1 VFFRVFRGQNSASDF
16 MSASLPAATPHRA
29 FSLGRVGALASNTI
43 LELVRLKIFYI
54 LMLFALGLILFS
66 LVLVRQTFQE
76 QFQILKDASLGA
88 MSIFTWLLAVL
99 ATAMLLPKDIED
111 RTLYT
116 ILAKPVPRF
125 EYLLGKLLGVMVL
138 IFIATVLM
146 SAMSAG
152 VLRFWEGV
160 VIAEKTATT
169 APEDLEHVLAT
180 VRASAFNANLIPG
193 VLVIYVKAI
202 VCATITLLIS
212 TFSSSWIFT
221 VFLSTMVTM
230 IGYVQATARAY
241 WLGESATNVAAK
253 VFAIFVAL
261 VFPDLQVFTLVDDIA
276 IGTAVPTLLF
286 VKAFGL
292 GATYVVVYFFV
303 AYIAFWMREL

>member
-1 VFFRVFRGQNSASDF
+1 
-16 MSASLPAATPHRA
+16 
-29 FSLGRVGALASNTI
+29 
-43 LELVRLKIFYI
+43 
-54 LMLFALGLILFS
+54 
-66 LVLVRQTFQE
+66 
-76 QFQILKDASLGA
+76 
-88 MSIFTWLLAVL
+88 MSIFSWLLAVL
-99 ATAMLLPKDIED
+99 ATAMLLPKDLED

-116 ILAKPVPRF
+116 ILAKPVPRL

-138 IFIATVLM
+138 IFMAMLVM
-146 SAMSAG
+146 SAVSAA

-160 VIAEKTATT
+160 VIAQQTAST
-169 APEDLEHVLAT
+169 APEDLPHVLAT
-180 VRASAFNANLIPG
+180 VREAAFNPNLIPG
-193 VLVIYVKAI
+193 VLVIYMKAI
-202 VCATITLLIS
+202 VCATITLLLS

-221 VFLSTMVTM
+221 IFLSTMVTL

-241 WLGESATNVAAK
+241 WLGEHATNIAAK
-253 VFAIFVAL
+253 VFAVFVAL

-303 AYIAFWMREL
+303 AYLSFSMKEL

>member
-1 VFFRVFRGQNSASDF
+1 
-16 MSASLPAATPHRA
+16 MTASLPAATPHRA
-29 FSLGRVGALASNTI
+29 FSLRRVGALASNTI

-54 LMLFALGLILFS
+54 LMLFAFALILFS
-66 LVLVRQTFQE
+66 LVLLRQTFQE

-125 EYLLGKLLGVMVL
+125 EYLLGKLLGVMAL

-146 SAMSAG
+146 SAMFAAVLYFWQG
-152 VLRFWEGV
+152 VVLRE
-160 VIAEKTATT
+160 TAAST
-169 APEDLEHVLAT
+169 APEDREHALAA
-180 VRASAFNANLIPG
+180 VRAAAFNANLIPG
-193 VLVIYVKAI
+193 ILVIYVKAI
-202 VCATITLLIS
+202 VCATITMLIS

-221 VFLSTMVTM
+221 VFLSTAVTL

-241 WLGESATNVAAK
+241 WLGENATNLAAK
-253 VFAIFVAL
+253 IFSILVAL
-261 VFPDLQVFTLVDDIA
+261 LFPDLQVFTLVDDIA
-276 IGTAVPTLLF
+276 IGTAVPAILF

-292 GATYVVVYFFV
+292 GMTYVVVYFFV
-303 AYIAFWMREL
+303 AYLSFSMKEL

>member
-1 VFFRVFRGQNSASDF
+1 
-16 MSASLPAATPHRA
+16 MTASLPAATPHRA

-43 LELVRLKIFYI
+43 LELIRLKTFYI
-54 LMLFALGLILFS
+54 LLLFASGLIVFS
-66 LVLVRQTFQE
+66 LVLVQQTFQE
-76 QFQILKDASLGA
+76 QFQILKDAALGA

-99 ATAMLLPKDIED
+99 ATAMLLPKDLED

-116 ILAKPVPRF
+116 ILAKPVPRL

-138 IFIATVLM
+138 IFIAILVM
-146 SAMSAG
+146 SAVSAG

-160 VIAEKTATT
+160 VIAQKRATT

-180 VRASAFNANLIPG
+180 VRAAAFNVNLIPG
-193 VLVIYVKAI
+193 VLVIYVKAV

-221 VFLSTMVTM
+221 IFLSTAVTL

-241 WLGESATNVAAK
+241 WLGETATNLAAK
-253 VFAIFVAL
+253 IFAVFVAL
-261 VFPDLQVFTLVDDIA
+261 IFPDLQVFTLVDDIA

-292 GATYVVVYFFV
+292 GLTYVVVYFFV
-303 AYIAFWMREL
+303 AYLSFSMKEL

>member
-1 VFFRVFRGQNSASDF
+1 
-16 MSASLPAATPHRA
+16 MTASLPAATPHRA

-54 LMLFALGLILFS
+54 LMIFAFALILFS
-66 LVLVRQTFQE
+66 LVLLKQTFQE

-99 ATAMLLPKDIED
+99 STAMLLPKDIED

-125 EYLLGKLLGVMVL
+125 EYLLGKLLGVMAL
-138 IFIATVLM
+138 IFLATLLM
-146 SAMSAG
+146 SAMFAAVLYFWQG
-152 VLRFWEGV
+152 VVLRE
-160 VIAEKTATT
+160 TAANT
-169 APEDLEHVLAT
+169 APEDRTHALAA
-180 VRASAFNANLIPG
+180 VRAAAFNANLIPG
-193 VLVIYVKAI
+193 ILVIYVKAV

-221 VFLSTMVTM
+221 VFMATAVTL
-230 IGYVQATARAY
+230 IGHVQAAARAF
-241 WLGESATNVAAK
+241 WLGEQATNIAAK
-253 VFAIFVAL
+253 VFAVLVAL
-261 VFPDLQVFTLVDDIA
+261 LFPDLQVFTLVDDIA

-292 GATYVVVYFFV
+292 GSTYIVVYFFV
-303 AYIAFWMREL
+303 AYLSFSMKEL

>member
-1 VFFRVFRGQNSASDF
+1 

-29 FSLGRVGALASNTI
+29 FSLGRIGALASNTI

-54 LMLFALGLILFS
+54 LLLFAFGLILFS
-66 LVLVRQTFQE
+66 LVLLRQTFQE
-76 QFQILKDASLGA
+76 QFQILKDASLGT

-116 ILAKPVPRF
+116 ILAKPVPRI
-125 EYLLGKLLGVMVL
+125 EYLLGKLLGVMAL

-146 SAMSAG
+146 SAMFAAVLYFWESV
-152 VLRFWEGV
+152 VLRE
-160 VIAEKTATT
+160 TAAST
-169 APEDLEHVLAT
+169 APEDREHALAA
-180 VRASAFNANLIPG
+180 VRAAAFNANLIPG
-193 VLVIYVKAI
+193 ILVIYVKAI
-202 VCATITLLIS
+202 VCATITLLLS

-221 VFLSTMVTM
+221 IFLSTMVTL

-241 WLGESATNVAAK
+241 WLGENATNVAAK
-253 VFAIFVAL
+253 VFAVIVAL
-261 VFPDLQVFTLVDDIA
+261 IFPDLQVFTLVDDIA
-276 IGTAVPTLLF
+276 VGTAIPTLLF

-303 AYIAFWMREL
+303 AYLSFSMREL

>member
-1 VFFRVFRGQNSASDF
+1 
-16 MSASLPAATPHRA
+16 MTASLPAATPHRA

-54 LMLFALGLILFS
+54 LMLFAFALILFS
-66 LVLVRQTFQE
+66 LVLLRQTFQE

-125 EYLLGKLLGVMVL
+125 EYLLGKLLGVMAL

-146 SAMSAG
+146 SAMFAA
-152 VLRFWEGV
+152 VLYFWEGV
-160 VIAEKTATT
+160 VLRETAAST
-169 APEDLEHVLAT
+169 APEDREHALAA
-180 VRASAFNANLIPG
+180 VRAAAFNFNLIPG
-193 VLVIYVKAI
+193 ILVIYVKAI
-202 VCATITLLIS
+202 VCATITLLDFHLLQLVDFHGVPLHGGHADRLRAGHGAGLLARS
-212 TFSSSWIFT
+212 ENARRTSVGARSS
-221 VFLSTMVTM
+221 
-230 IGYVQATARAY
+230 
-241 WLGESATNVAAK
+241 
-253 VFAIFVAL
+253 AILVAL
-261 VFPDLQVFTLVDDIA
+261 LFPDLQVFTLVDDIA
-276 IGTAVPTLLF
+276 IGTAVPALLF

-292 GATYVVVYFFV
+292 GITYVVVYFFV
-303 AYIAFWMREL
+303 AYLSFSMKEL